1 MTTEIKLVQCI
12 EMYQHTFANPFTTQ
26 INQCIVTF
34 RKSDNPHIHQDL
46 IIHTIT
52 TICSS
57 THESCVSHSITQ
69 SLEDQLALFGV
80 RDALVAELLLTGAC
94 KYNNMETVGCVSYGR
109 EFNISQDL

>member
-80 RDALVAELLLTGAC
+80 RDALVVELLLTGAC
-94 KYNNMETVGCVSYGR
+94 KYNNMETVGSVLYGR